1 MRVPVALQSLFI
13 QLAALALAALAVRL
27 LPAFAVIQPT
37 LWQFVL
43 IQGAFAGG
51 LSLALRQPRWWL
63 PLHAAFL
70 PAAFVALQFDIAA
83 GIYLAGFILLG
94 GFFWTTFRTRV
105 PLYLSDRKAWDA
117 VAAQLPVD
125 RRFRFVDLGSGLG
138 GLLLD
143 LEKRFPQGEFTG
155 VELAPASWAI
165 SRLRARVSG
174 SRVRLL
180 RQDYAAL
187 DLGDFDVVFAFLSP
201 AAMPALWAQACA
213 QMRPGSCLMSLS
225 FVTGDRAPDAV
236 VPLAPQPRHRL
247 YAWRMRQDDR
257 TTNTGYQPSSLA
269 PDCRIQIQGAGDAA
283 VERYQGG
290 GEANET
296 PRSIE
301 RNGRSC

>member
-1 MRVPVALQSLFI
+1 MPVTLQSLFI

-27 LPAFAVIQPT
+27 LPAFTVIQTT

-63 PLHAAFL
+63 PLHVAFL

-83 GIYLAGFILLG
+83 GIYLAGFILLR

-105 PLYLSDRKAWDA
+105 PLYLSDRKAWDE

-138 GLLLD
+138 GLLFN
-143 LEKRFPQGEFTG
+143 LEKRFPRGEFTG

-165 SRLRARVSG
+165 SRLRARLSG
-174 SRVRLL
+174 SRVCLL

-187 DLGDFDVVFAFLSP
+187 DLGGFDVVFAFLSP

-213 QMRPGSCLMSLS
+213 QMRAGSCLMSLS
-225 FVTGDRAPDAV
+225 FGTSDRAPDAV
-236 VPLAPQPRHRL
+236 VQLAPQPRHRL
-247 YAWRMRQDDR
+247 YIWRMRGDDR
-257 TTNTGYQPSSLA
+257 TTNTVFGPSSLA
-269 PDCRIQIQGAGDAA
+269 PDCRIQIQGAGDPAA
-283 VERYQGG
+283 ERYQGG
-290 GEANET
+290 GEENET